1 MDVPSIF
8 NKLYIIIEKFIVFL
22 KKILLFTVSKIFLS
36 AFMCLT
42 LFYSITSCFLML
54 FIANNSPVSIFSAN
68 ITFPK
73 VPFPITFKI
82 LKSSILRF
90 FY

>member
-1 MDVPSIF
+1 M
-8 NKLYIIIEKFIVFL
+8 
-22 KKILLFTVSKIFLS
+22 FTVSKIFLS

-42 LFYSITSCFLML
+42 LFYSITSYFLIL
-54 FIANNSPVSIFSAN
+54 LIASNSPLSIFSAN

-82 LKSSILRF
+82 LKSSIF
-90 FY
+90 NDFYYSYTFL